1 MLTFDQ
7 QGRVAE
13 ISLQEPFEL
22 PEQAAIGRSRE
33 FLLTCYGASKRR

>member
-13 ISLQEPFEL
+13 ISLNL
-22 PEQAAIGRSRE
+22 PKPVNHS
-33 FLLTCYGASKRR
+33 ASLPKPYSSSGET